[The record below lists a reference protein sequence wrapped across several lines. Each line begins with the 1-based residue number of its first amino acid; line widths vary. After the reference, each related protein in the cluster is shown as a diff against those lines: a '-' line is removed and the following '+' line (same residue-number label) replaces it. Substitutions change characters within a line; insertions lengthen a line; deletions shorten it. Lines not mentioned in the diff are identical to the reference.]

1 MSILEPDELVAEYIL
16 QVSITFRPKTNN
28 RLGNIQLWKKGGWFG
43 KGDELLK
50 FCPTNGCKGYFSD
63 TFTLPGTAL
72 HEIPEEDI
80 SEIRKWPIK
89 YQHLYEYWYQTTVMC
104 STCKALCVRENL
116 PDSYCFNLPAGR
128 LADRMCEFFGVLHGA
143 ADVYLVRTKNEG
155 GFKKT
160 KIVNNEDIL
169 AGARGSMG
177 KRYQVA
183 LEAARDRDC
192 VYYPLKSII
201 KDASTGDLAQTFKSL
216 LEA

>member
-1 MSILEPDELVAEYIL
+1 MSILDPTELVAEYIL

-50 FCPTNGCKGYFSD
+50 FCPTDGCKGYFSD
-63 TFTLPGTAL
+63 TFTLPEIAL
-72 HEIPEEDI
+72 QEIPEENMTDVT
-80 SEIRKWPIK
+80 KWPLK
-89 YQHLYEYWYQTTVMC
+89 YQQLYEYWYVSTVMC
-104 STCKALCVRENL
+104 PTCGAFCVRENL
-116 PDSYCFNLPAGR
+116 PDSYCFNLPSDR

-155 GFKKT
+155 GFKKA
-160 KIVNNEDIL
+160 KIAREEDIL
-169 AGARGSMG
+169 AGRGASG
-177 KRYQVA
+177 IRHSIA

-201 KDASTGDLAQTFKSL
+201 KDASLGDLSQTFKSL